1 MHALEHLLGFAI
13 FVVIFFLG
21 KLMVER
27 RGRLA
32 GWLVRRS
39 EGSGAWSE
47 FFLYSGRTIETVAV
61 VAGLVEAVAVILLAT
76 AVEF

>member
-13 FVVIFFLG
+13 FVGLFFLG

-27 RGRLA
+27 RGRLSS
-32 GWLVRRS
+32 WLVRRS
-39 EGSGAWSE
+39 GDSGRWSD
-47 FFLYSGRTIETVAV
+47 FFLYCGRTIETVAA